1 MGDDEARSAPMGA
14 QVPTGDPAAPEV
26 MDGIQ
31 SLHDRIDELHQ
42 LVAQRLAAEGM
53 QAGGWLHETATAAVH
68 VRSGLPAWRRRTQ
81 GELRY
86 PASITTALAI
96 GLQVLVPDQLVLV
109 TPRWVLPAAQGA
121 LLLVLISANPHRI
134 NRRSRITRMVS
145 LTLGI
150 LLMLANAWSVGR
162 LAVEITTGGLG
173 QKAGQL
179 LITGAV
185 IWLTNIIVFGLW
197 YWELDRGGPV
207 ARAFN
212 IGNRYPDFQFVQMVS
227 PPEMIPPNWEPAFL
241 DYLYLAF
248 TNATAFS
255 PTDVMPLSRW
265 AKMAM
270 TAQSL
275 ISIVTVALVVS
286 RAVNI
291 LPAG

>member
-1 MGDDEARSAPMGA
+1 MGDDEARPAPRGD
-14 QVPTGDPAAPEV
+14 QVPPGDPAAPEV

-31 SLHDRIDELHQ
+31 SLHDRIDELHR
-42 LVAQRLAAEGM
+42 LVAQRLATEGM

-68 VRSGLPAWRRRTQ
+68 ARSGLPAWRRRTQ

-227 PPEMIPPNWEPAFL
+227 PPEMVPPNWEPAFL

>member
-1 MGDDEARSAPMGA
+1 MSDDEARSAPRGDR
-14 QVPTGDPAAPEV
+14 VPPGDPAAPEV

-53 QAGGWLHETATAAVH
+53 LAGAWLHTANAAVH
-68 VRSGLPAWRRRTQ
+68 VRPSLPAWRRRTQ

-109 TPRWVLPAAQGA
+109 TPKWILPAAQGA

-145 LTLGI
+145 LALGV

-162 LAVEITTGGLG
+162 LAVGITRGTYG
-173 QKAGQL
+173 QDAGQL
-179 LITGAV
+179 LITGGV

-212 IGNRYPDFQFVQMVS
+212 IGNRFPDFQFVQMVS
-227 PPEMIPPNWEPAFL
+227 PPEMVPPNWEPAFL

-291 LPAG
+291 LPTG

>member
-1 MGDDEARSAPMGA
+1 MGDDEARPAPRGEQA
-14 QVPTGDPAAPEV
+14 PGGDPAAPEV

-31 SLHDRIDELHQ
+31 SLHERIDELHR
-42 LVAQRLAAEGM
+42 LVAQRLGAEGM
-53 QAGGWLHETATAAVH
+53 QASGWLRDTATAAVH
-68 VRSGLPAWRRRTQ
+68 ARPDLPAWRRSTQ

-86 PASITTALAI
+86 PASIITSVAI

-109 TPRWVLPAAQGA
+109 TPKWVLPAVQGA

-145 LTLGI
+145 LALGI
-150 LLMLANAWSVGR
+150 LLMLANAWSVAR
-162 LAVEITTGGLG
+162 LAVGITRGWLG
-173 QKAGQL
+173 QTAGPL
-179 LITGAV
+179 LITGGV
-185 IWLTNIIVFGLW
+185 IWLTNVIVFALW

-207 ARAFN
+207 ARALN
-212 IGNRYPDFQFVQMVS
+212 LGNPYPDFQFVQMVS
-227 PPEMIPPNWEPAFL
+227 PPAMVPPDWEPAFL

-248 TNATAFS
+248 TNAAAFS
-255 PTDVMPLSRW
+255 PTDVLPMTRW

-270 TAQSL
+270 TVQAV

-291 LPAG
+291 LPTG